1 MADSVPDFDYRT
13 IDEIIHGRVR
23 LAIVAFLSGA
33 GKASFGELGER
44 AQVNDG
50 NLSVHLR
57 TLEEAGYVA
66 LERSFVGRKPR
77 TVVSLTEAGRIAWL
91 AYIARMQALI
101 GP

>member
-1 MADSVPDFDYRT
+1 MADDAPDFDYRT

-23 LAIVAFLSGA
+23 LAIVAYLSGA
-33 GKASFGELGER
+33 GSASFAELGER

-66 LERSFVGRKPR
+66 LAKHFVGRKPQ
-77 TVVSLTEAGRIAWL
+77 TLISLTETGRTAWL
-91 AYIARMQALI
+91 AYIARMQELI
-101 GP
+101 GT